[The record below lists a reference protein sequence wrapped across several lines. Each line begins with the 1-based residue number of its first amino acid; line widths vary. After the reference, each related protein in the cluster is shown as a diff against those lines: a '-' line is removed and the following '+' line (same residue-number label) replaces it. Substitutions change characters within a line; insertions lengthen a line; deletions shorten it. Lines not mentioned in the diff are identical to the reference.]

1 MFMIHLIC
9 RPSKGVKFLSQ
20 NRRTLTIVLPIL
32 CICALFWFMI
42 SFSAFIHRTISFASV
57 RAGDT
62 LTRFPIKS
70 TGCGKPSLVAPG
82 TSTHQTIFSGGISRS
97 YLVHIPREYRDTTAQ
112 ALILNFH
119 GHGSSAL
126 QQESRTGFSSF
137 ADTYDII
144 VAYPQGV
151 VGPDHQTGWNTG
163 PLRNPSTNDVLYVS
177 DLLNHLQATWCINP
191 HRIYAAGFSNG
202 GGMTNVL
209 ACKLAG
215 RIAAFATVAGAYPA
229 VPGGCHPIRPVPF
242 IELHGTSDSI
252 VPYGGSLIKG
262 YPPVPLWLWQ
272 WAERDGC
279 ASDPAIFFHQ
289 ANVTGERW
297 MGCRDHVTIIHYLID
312 NMEHTWP
319 RRIIVRYQGQTTT
332 LYTAK
337 LIWAFF
343 QSYPLPVVLTR

>member
-1 MFMIHLIC
+1 MFMIHLI
-9 RPSKGVKFLSQ
+9 RRSSKGVKSLSQ

-42 SFSAFIHRTISFASV
+42 SLSAFIHTTNSFASV

-97 YLVHIPREYRDTTAQ
+97 YLVHIPRKYRDTTAQ

-126 QQESRTGFSSF
+126 QQESRTGFYSL

-191 HRIYAAGFSNG
+191 RRIYAAGFSNG
-202 GGMTNVL
+202 
-209 ACKLAG
+209 
-215 RIAAFATVAGAYPA
+215 
-229 VPGGCHPIRPVPF
+229 
-242 IELHGTSDSI
+242 
-252 VPYGGSLIKG
+252 
-262 YPPVPLWLWQ
+262 
-272 WAERDGC
+272 
-279 ASDPAIFFHQ
+279 
-289 ANVTGERW
+289 
-297 MGCRDHVTIIHYLID
+297 
-312 NMEHTWP
+312 
-319 RRIIVRYQGQTTT
+319 
-332 LYTAK
+332 
-337 LIWAFF
+337 
-343 QSYPLPVVLTR
+343 